1 MTLRISEDYIG
12 LRYTSPMNEWID
24 FTVIA
29 LKSLQTDV
37 ENTIREVMD
46 DFWERDNAM
55 GYGDMLEYAL
65 PGETIIYHDDEEDED
80 AEYDALLE
88 NIEWVAIN

>member
-1 MTLRISEDYIG
+1 MTLRMSEAYIG
-12 LRYTSPMNEWID
+12 LRYTSTMNEWID

-29 LKSLQTDV
+29 LKSLQADIEKTITDTM
-37 ENTIREVMD
+37 N
-46 DFWERDNAM
+46 DFWELDNAM

-65 PGETIIYHDDEEDED
+65 PGETIIYHDEEEDED